1 MVDPVEVCAYV
12 ALLAF
17 LLYARIRAHRAYGK
31 SRWGIVY
38 SLFALAFALWLVRI
52 AHLLLFGRDH

>member
-1 MVDPVEVCAYV
+1 MDPVEVCAYI

-17 LLYARIRAHRAYGK
+17 LLYARTRTHLAHGK

-38 SLFALAFALWLVRI
+38 SLFALGFVLWLVRI
-52 AHLLLFGRDH
+52 AHLLLFGRDR